1 MKKLKINNIYSDE
14 NPMMQTSQTL
24 KIKSWGFHPIVSNR
38 TSVTLEIEIIL
49 NI

>member
-14 NPMMQTSQTL
+14 NPMMQTSQTHM
-24 KIKSWGFHPIVSNR
+24 IKSWGFHPIVSNR